1 VCLPAKRFCQQNS
14 TYRED
19 FAEVLGIAEDAV
31 FPLAECP
38 ACGFVYAKYLP
49 PAEFLDRVY
58 DAVIDQEVA
67 REQSESLG
75 RMTVQY
81 HVGSLVCGELEDT
94 NPDKAVFRVLDFGC
108 GYGTLV
114 RALASTRV
122 QAVGFETS
130 ARRIELMRS
139 HGLRV
144 CSTVE
149 ELRREPLFDAIT
161 LVDVLE
167 HVALPR
173 DVLTLCHALLS
184 DGGFLVVAVP
194 SFARGRLGEIRRAV
208 ERGEPLSREVNP
220 WEHLNYF
227 SPPSLDSLLRACGF
241 SPQEPLG
248 SVDVGVR
255 SRLRGVRRVGNSVKS
270 LFRTVRYAF
279 GGYAPNAVRVA
290 HKRSDLG

>member
-1 VCLPAKRFCQQNS
+1 L
-14 TYRED
+14 
-19 FAEVLGIAEDAV
+19 LGIAEDAV

-49 PAEFLDRVY
+49 PAEFLDQVY

-75 RMTVQY
+75 RMTVLY
-81 HVGSLVCGELEDT
+81 HLGGLLCGELEVA
-94 NPDKAVFRVLDFGC
+94 NPDQAVFRVLDFGC

-114 RALASTRV
+114 RALSSSRIH
-122 QAVGFETS
+122 AVGFETS
-130 ARRIELMRS
+130 ARRIEHMRS
-139 HGLRV
+139 QGLRV
-144 CSTVE
+144 CSKAE
-149 ELRREPLFDAIT
+149 ELRQDAPFDAIT

-173 DVLTLCHALLS
+173 DVLTLCRGLLS

-194 SFARGRLGEIRRAV
+194 SFTRARVAAIRKTV
-208 ERGEPLSREVNP
+208 ERGEPLNREVNP
-220 WEHLNYF
+220 WEHLYYF
-227 SPPSLDSLLRACGF
+227 SPSSLDRLLRACGF

-248 SVDVGVR
+248 SVDVGLR
-255 SRLRGVRRVGNSVKS
+255 SRLRGVRRMGNSVKS
-270 LFRTVRYAF
+270 LLRTVSYAF

-290 HKRSDLG
+290 HKRSGIGSTRT